1 MGKVAGQRVTFRAS
15 ARIGAIAASLA
26 AAAALLLP
34 NAAFAATSIGSAAG
48 NIPCAFTG
56 DTVQIS
62 SAGPSYAVPADG
74 TSITAWFYQTAT
86 GDAGSVALLVWKPS
100 GTLTYTLVALSPT
113 VDLTDPTSTFALP
126 APIPVEAGDLIGLR
140 MSGTLTCAKFTG
152 NSGDTVGLAP
162 TAAVGD
168 AVSID
173 PSNPNSLGQE
183 LQLNVAASVEVAS
196 NPVATNTDQCR
207 NGGWKTLTD
216 RLGNPFKNQGDCVS
230 FVATKGKN
238 LAG

>member
-34 NAAFAATSIGSAAG
+34 SAALAATSIGSAAG

-56 DTVQIS
+56 DTVQVS
-62 SAGPSYAVPADG
+62 SAGQSYAVPADG
-74 TSITAWFYQTAT
+74 TSITEWFYQAAT

-100 GTLTYTLVALSPT
+100 GTLSYTLVAVSPT

-126 APIPVEAGDLIGLR
+126 ANPGDSI
-140 MSGTLTCAKFTG
+140 
-152 NSGDTVGLAP
+152 GLAP

-168 AVSID
+168 LVTIS
-173 PSNPNSLGQE
+173 PPLGLD
-183 LQLNVAASVEVAS
+183 LQLNVAAAVEVAS
-196 NPVATNTDQCR
+196 NPVATNTDQCK
-207 NGGWKTLTD
+207 NGGWTTLTD
-216 RLGNPFKNQGDCVS
+216 GLGHAFKNQGDCVS
-230 FVATKGKN
+230 YVATKAKN
-238 LAG
+238 LA

>member
-1 MGKVAGQRVTFRAS
+1 MGKAAGQRVTFHSS

-26 AAAALLLP
+26 TAAALLLP
-34 NAAFAATSIGSAAG
+34 NAALAATSIGSATG
-48 NIPCAFTG
+48 NITCAFTG
-56 DTVQIS
+56 DTIQVS
-62 SAGPSYAVPADG
+62 SVSPTTYAVPADG
-74 TSITAWFYQTAT
+74 TITVWFYQAGT

-100 GTLTYTLVALSPT
+100 GTLSYTLVAVSPT

-140 MSGTLTCAKFTG
+140 MSGTLTCAQFTG
-152 NSGDTVGLAP
+152 NSGDSIGLAS

-168 AVSID
+168 LVTIG
-173 PSNPNSLGQE
+173 PPLGLD

-196 NPVATNTDQCR
+196 NPVATNTDQCK

-216 RLGNPFKNQGDCVS
+216 GLGNAFKNQGDCVS
-230 FVATKGKN
+230 YVATKGKN

>member
-34 NAAFAATSIGSAAG
+34 NAALAATPIGSAVG

-62 SAGPSYAVPADG
+62 SVGQSYAVQADG
-74 TSITAWFYQTAT
+74 TSITDWFYQAAT

-100 GTLTYTLVALSPT
+100 GTLSYTLVAVSPT

-140 MSGTLTCAKFTG
+140 MSGSLTCAQFTA
-152 NSGDTVGLAP
+152 NSGDTIGLAP

-168 AVSID
+168 LVTIS
-173 PSNPNSLGQE
+173 PPLG
-183 LQLNVAASVEVAS
+183 LDVQLNVAASVEVAS
-196 NPVATNTDQCR
+196 NPVATNTDECK
-207 NGGWKTLTD
+207 NGGWNTLTD
-216 RLGNPFKNQGDCVS
+216 GLGHAFKNQGDCVS
-230 FVATKGKN
+230 YVATKAKN